1 MSIYRKAERRKA
13 KLRLAITGPAGS
25 GKTYSALLIAFGIGG
40 KTALLDTENGSGD
53 LYSALGDYDICSIS
67 APFTVQKYID
77 AIKSAEQAGYD
88 ILILDSISAEWAG
101 SGGLLN
107 LHTQLTS
114 SSKANSFAAWGQVTP
129 KHNAFI
135 DAITNSRLH
144 IICTIRSKTEYA
156 QIQNE
161 RGKTEIRKMGLG
173 LVQREGIDYEF
184 TTVFDLNFTHEVT
197 VSKDRTSIFDG
208 QVFTITQETG
218 KLLKN
223 WLDSGIEVVDERAL
237 QERKQA
243 VYNNY
248 LKLFQANPQEAQR
261 LAQDAIMSVTH
272 GRGSKEWTLEDI
284 TRLEADVQ
292 TRSNNTGQEELA
304 EAV

>member
-25 GKTYSALLIAFGIGG
+25 GKTYSALLVAFGIGG
-40 KTALLDTENGSGD
+40 KIALLDTENGSGD
-53 LYSALGDYDICSIS
+53 LYSSLGEYDVCSIN

-77 AIKSAEQAGYD
+77 AIKDAEKSGYD

-107 LHTQLTS
+107 VHTQLTS
-114 SSKANSFAAWGQVTP
+114 NNRNNSFSAWGQITP

-135 DAITNSRLH
+135 DAIIASKLH

-161 RGKTEIRKMGLG
+161 KGKTEIKKIGLG

-184 TTVFDLNFTHEVT
+184 TTVFDLNQDTELRFLT
-197 VSKDRTSIFDG
+197 VKCS
-208 QVFTITQETG
+208 
-218 KLLKN
+218 
-223 WLDSGIEVVDERAL
+223 
-237 QERKQA
+237 
-243 VYNNY
+243 
-248 LKLFQANPQEAQR
+248 
-261 LAQDAIMSVTH
+261 
-272 GRGSKEWTLEDI
+272 
-284 TRLEADVQ
+284 
-292 TRSNNTGQEELA
+292 
-304 EAV
+304 